1 MVEINSISSKMK
13 DLGIDAVLITRLV
26 DKKTVDTYV
35 PGRTHYAPPAYYGN
49 WSGYYRA
56 SYGAA
61 YEPGYTVRDEVVVLE
76 TNVYDV
82 STEKLIWSAISET
95 FVEGSD
101 EKLIKEL
108 IKLITDNLSK
118 QNVLG

>member
-1 MVEINSISSKMK
+1 
-13 DLGIDAVLITRLV
+13 VLVL
-26 DKKTVDTYV
+26 DT
-35 PGRTHYAPPAYYGN
+35 N
-49 WSGYYRA
+49 
-56 SYGAA
+56 
-61 YEPGYTVRDEVVVLE
+61 L
-76 TNVYDV
+76 YDV